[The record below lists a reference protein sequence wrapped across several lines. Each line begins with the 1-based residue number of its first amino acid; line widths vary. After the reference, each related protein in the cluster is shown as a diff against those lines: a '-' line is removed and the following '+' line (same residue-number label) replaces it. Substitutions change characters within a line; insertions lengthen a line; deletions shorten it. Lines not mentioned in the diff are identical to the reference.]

1 MVKGI
6 FCSIAASIL
15 FSGLYYFVTFL
26 EPLSGQ
32 EVLGWRVLLTF
43 PLVSTF
49 IGLTK
54 GGGLVLDIWQ
64 RIKRQPALLLAIVFN
79 AAMLGFQF
87 WLFMW
92 APRHGKG
99 LEVSLGYFLLPLALV
114 FLGRFVYGE
123 KLTGFK
129 KVAVVCALLGVG
141 SGLWQAGSFAWETGA
156 VAFGFVAY
164 FYVRRRFG
172 LNHIGGLWYDMALL
186 VPASLW
192 FILSDGGFVQTF
204 AQKPS
209 LYFLVSILGLLS
221 ASSWV
226 FYILANRWL
235 PFTLF
240 GLLSYIEPILLL
252 FVSLSLGEFISVQE
266 WPMYA
271 LILGAVLVLAA
282 EGIHY
287 LRHKTQGME
296 TKV

>member
-1 MVKGI
+1 
-6 FCSIAASIL
+6 
-15 FSGLYYFVTFL
+15 
-26 EPLSGQ
+26 
-32 EVLGWRVLLTF
+32 
-43 PLVSTF
+43 
-49 IGLTK
+49 
-54 GGGLVLDIWQ
+54 VLDIWQ